1 MAGARICTFVLVKQV
16 NWLAARQSDGGGGGE
31 RAAEEA
37 VAARSTRVRV
47 LDVSA
52 CSTGSHVLALSDTGT
67 LETKPL
73 LALTKPLLAAAAPAS
88 LPCLIPVHTRDLE
101 V

>member
-1 MAGARICTFVLVKQV
+1 MRYD
-16 NWLAARQSDGGGGGE
+16 QSDGGGGE

-37 VAARSTRVRV
+37 AATRATSTRVRV